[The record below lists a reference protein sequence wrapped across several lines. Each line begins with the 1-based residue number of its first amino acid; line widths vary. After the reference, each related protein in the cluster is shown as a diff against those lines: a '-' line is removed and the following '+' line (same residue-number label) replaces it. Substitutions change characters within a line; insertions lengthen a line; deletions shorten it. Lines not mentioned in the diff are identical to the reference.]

1 MDVQCGFFNLYQSY
15 KQIFFILV
23 YLCILIL
30 YDKYHILMEFQK
42 ITIIGGGNLGTSIA
56 KGIESINGFNNKNL
70 VICEKRNL
78 RIQYLKEHGF
88 DVIDTDL
95 AKAASGADMIIV
107 SVKPQ
112 QFSSLLSDLKP
123 HLKPNQIV
131 VSTVTGVSL
140 EEIEK
145 NTDKHPIVR
154 IMPNT
159 AIEIRESMTCLCYKN
174 CTSEQESSIVNFFGR
189 LGKTLVLQEE
199 LLDAVTVLG
208 ACGIAFAL
216 RFIRAATQGGIE
228 IGFSAELSQLIVS
241 QTVQGASSLLLE
253 NESHPEREI
262 DKVTTPQGITISGLN
277 EMEHQGFSSS
287 VIKGLIASFNKLQNN
302 KS

>member
-1 MDVQCGFFNLYQSY
+1 
-15 KQIFFILV
+15 
-23 YLCILIL
+23 
-30 YDKYHILMEFQK
+30 MEFSK
-42 ITIIGGGNLGTSIA
+42 IAIIGGGNLGASIG
-56 KGIESINGFNNKNL
+56 KGILAIDYFSSDNL
-70 VICEKRNL
+70 VICEKHKPRVRYLEEKGFKVVDSDIESSVRNAEL
-78 RIQYLKEHGF
+78 
-88 DVIDTDL
+88 
-95 AKAASGADMIIV
+95 IIV

-112 QFSSLLSDLKP
+112 QFRKLLEELSSFI
-123 HLKPNQIV
+123 KPNQIV

-140 EEIEK
+140 NEIEAIIGK
-145 NTDKHPIVR
+145 QAIVR

-159 AIEIRESMTCLCYKN
+159 AIEIKESMTCLCFN
-174 CTSEQESSIVNFFGR
+174 NNSSDQEKKVIEFFDR

-228 IGFSAELSQLIVS
+228 IGFSAQLSQFIVS
-241 QTVQGASSLLLE
+241 QTVNGAARLVLE
-253 NESHPEREI
+253 NNSHPEGEI

-287 VIKGLIASFNKLQNN
+287 VIKGLLTSYQKLSGI
-302 KS
+302 KSVK